1 MIRIFRMVSAL
12 LNAHERRRAVQVF
25 GLMLLMALIE
35 AMGVAS
41 IMPFVAVLANPDII
55 TSNSYLALVYDRLG
69 FSDPDAFLILLAVI
83 AIGLFLAGLASKA
96 LTLYALVRFSTMRL
110 HSISNRLLRAY
121 LGQPY
126 SFFLGRN
133 SADLSKSVLSEVGK
147 VTNGVMMPLLRILS
161 GSIVAAGI
169 LVLLLF
175 IEPILSIAVTFI
187 LGGAFSVV
195 YIVTRRLLH
204 RIGKDR
210 VNANEMR
217 FVLANEA
224 LSGIKEL
231 RLMGRIEAYLQRF
244 HQPSERYA
252 RHQAT
257 SRIISDLPQ
266 FGIQALAFGG
276 ALFSV
281 LYLKADRGGL
291 DEALPIISLYAL
303 AGYRLLPAFQLIFSN
318 LTRLRFSLPALEAL
332 YNDLTRKEANVPF
345 NDRRGECS
353 GERLN
358 GVLRLQNV
366 CFSYPEMDRS
376 AVKHLNLD
384 IPRGTS
390 TAFVGSTG
398 AGKSTVVDLILG
410 LLTPTEGQLLVDD
423 QLLEGASLRAWQDN
437 IGYVPQATYLADD
450 TIASNIA
457 FGIPYSKTDT
467 AAVEQ
472 AARAAQIHTFIVDD
486 LPKGYETV
494 VGERGVRLSG
504 GQRQRLAIARA
515 LYHNPEV
522 VVFDEATSALDNV
535 TEAVVMEAIEA
546 LRGDKTVIIIAHRL
560 STIQQCDQ
568 IYVLQDGEVT
578 AEGTY
583 SELLESSA
591 HFKKLVEAAAA

>member
-25 GLMLLMALIE
+25 GLMLLMAMIE

-69 FSDPDAFLILLAVI
+69 FSDPDAFLILLAII

-161 GSIVAAGI
+161 GSIVAVGI

-318 LTRLRFSLPALEAL
+318 LTRLRFSIPALEAL

-345 NDRRGECS
+345 NDRRGECF

-366 CFSYPEMDRS
+366 SFSYPEMDRS

-457 FGIPYSKTDT
+457 FGVPYSKTDT

-472 AARAAQIHTFIVDD
+472 AARAAQIHAFIVDD
-486 LPKGYETV
+486 LPEGYETV

-515 LYHNPEV
+515 LYHNPEI
-522 VVFDEATSALDNV
+522 VVFDEATSALDNM

-583 SELLESSA
+583 SELLESST